1 MIKDGRPYSV
11 ENGSVDDALITS
23 HSKEEINI
31 VCEWIRSNLIRIKTA
46 NYDKSSYSLK
56 HSLETDTGIYLTN
69 NEFKDAMLM
78 CEYEP
83 VNPNEL
89 NWILAKN
96 HLCLQKI
103 GKVVCAESMV
113 HRSSPCKKL
122 KP

>member
-69 NEFKDAMLM
+69 NEFKDTMLM

-89 NWILAKN
+89 NWNYCISKKSPVFTKN
-96 HLCLQKI
+96 
-103 GKVVCAESMV
+103 
-113 HRSSPCKKL
+113 R
-122 KP
+122 